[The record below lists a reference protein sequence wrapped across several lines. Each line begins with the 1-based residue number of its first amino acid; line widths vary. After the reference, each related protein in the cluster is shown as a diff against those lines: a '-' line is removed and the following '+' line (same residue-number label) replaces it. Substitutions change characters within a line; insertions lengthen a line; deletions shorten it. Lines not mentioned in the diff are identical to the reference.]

1 MWQEVF
7 ELSICNKPQKLFFS
21 ISFEENRG
29 RQIIIAVSH
38 REQSPFQVLI
48 MSEVG
53 CLEICFQNAEKDIS
67 A

>member
-1 MWQEVF
+1 MF
-7 ELSICNKPQKLFFS
+7 ELSIWNKPLMLCFS
-21 ISFEENRG
+21 VSFEENRG

-38 REQSPFQVLI
+38 RDQSPFQVLI

-53 CLEICFQNAEKDIS
+53 CLKICFQNAEKDVS

>member
-1 MWQEVF
+1 M
-7 ELSICNKPQKLFFS
+7 LLFS

>member
-1 MWQEVF
+1 M
-7 ELSICNKPQKLFFS
+7 LFFS
-21 ISFEENRG
+21 VSFEENRG

-38 REQSPFQVLI
+38 REHSPFQVLI

-53 CLEICFQNAEKDIS
+53 SLEIFFQNAEKDIS

>member
-1 MWQEVF
+1 M
-7 ELSICNKPQKLFFS
+7 LFFS
-21 ISFEENRG
+21 VSFDESRG
-29 RQIIIAVSH
+29 RRIIISVSH
-38 REQSPFQVLI
+38 REQSPCQVLI